1 MISNVSKREQ
11 LANDGAAVMLLYEMM
26 SVLDIFVSGPNSVVI
41 VTHIDSL
48 CPEVNDDIT
57 KVFDSAAVDKV
68 IKRASTITGVPVG
81 YIFPVKNYVTEQD
94 VSTQVNILLLLAMQ
108 RIVNF
113 SIDVIKGRMRD
124 NYTANGTKTM
134 D

>member
-1 MISNVSKREQ
+1 
-11 LANDGAAVMLLYEMM
+11 MLLYEMM
-26 SVLDIFVSGPNSVVI
+26 SVIDIFVSGPNPVVI

-57 KVFDSAAVDKV
+57 KVFESAAVDKV
-68 IKRASTITGVPVG
+68 IKGASTITGVPAG

-94 VSTQVNILLLLAMQ
+94 VSTPVNILLLLAMQ
-108 RIVNF
+108 KIVNF